1 MYFCSLRNSFIFSGD
16 SSTGLYL
23 QPLCKQPWSWSLTIK
38 LPQHQMSRMCVDV
51 LPFLL
56 SLTSL
61 SLPHLNVF
69 VFASAFVRVWPWERW
84 DFNTHRLLLFAV
96 SDDDSSLREWNLRCM
111 NYLYSCRLIHTVC
124 VYLKTNSIILY
135 LLTLMDSFWKK
146 DTAEWPLQISIAK
159 QPSIHRIQA
168 DERQLLHS
176 SRVAEWNQNLSHDHG
191 RANIRSDERIHE
203 KIERQL
209 YHLRGHNVFFSAT
222 VSPLIVQE

>member
-1 MYFCSLRNSFIFSGD
+1 MVVMCFCSLRNTFIFSGD

-38 LPQHQMSRMCVDV
+38 LPQHQMSRMSVDV
-51 LPFLL
+51 FILSFIANKPVTSTFKFVCLFLL
-56 SLTSL
+56 
-61 SLPHLNVF
+61 PP
-69 VFASAFVRVWPWERW
+69 VWPWERW
-84 DFNTHRLLLFAV
+84 DFNTHRLLLFPL
-96 SDDDSSLREWNLRCM
+96 SDNDSSLREWNLCCM
-111 NYLYSCRLIHTVC
+111 NYLYSFRLIHTVC
-124 VYLKTNSIILY
+124 VDLKTNSIILY

-159 QPSIHRIQA
+159 QLSIHRIQA

-176 SRVAEWNQNLSHDHG
+176 SRVAEWNQNISHDHG
-191 RANIRSDERIHE
+191 RANIHE